1 LAIAQIVLTL
11 TRFQGIGQVL
21 FTRDGTP
28 FEPPLPPNDV
38 LAEPGQSVAFEDF
51 EILLVRAPDTTT
63 TTTTTTLPPAP
74 VTEPTEVTEPPADT
88 QP

>member
-1 LAIAQIVLTL
+1 M
-11 TRFQGIGQVL
+11 L
-21 FTRDGTP
+21 FTRDGQP

-51 EILLVRAPDTTT
+51 EILLVRGPDTTT
-63 TTTTTTLPPAP
+63 TTTTTTLPPP
-74 VTEPTEVTEPPADT
+74 VTEPPLVTEPPVDT